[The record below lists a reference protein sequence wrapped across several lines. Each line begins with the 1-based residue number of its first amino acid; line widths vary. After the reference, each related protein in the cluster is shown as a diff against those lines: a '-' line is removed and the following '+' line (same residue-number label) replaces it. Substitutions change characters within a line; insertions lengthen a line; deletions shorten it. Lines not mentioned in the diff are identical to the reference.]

1 MDNEKYNTNNEI
13 EELEPNKDKKKLK
26 KKRRKKIKKIIKKRR
41 KQKRINYINNL
52 PLIKFMSK
60 IDDKLFLKIFKDNR
74 RGPVK
79 TFMKFMSRMGDGYVW
94 AMLYLIFYMFRIDYA
109 ALYFSRAIS
118 AVFICIFL
126 FLYIKSFFSRT
137 RPYKKHDKIPIMYPP
152 DKHSFPSGHTMVA
165 FGISFC
171 MGSYS
176 IGSAFLFYPIASL
189 IAFSRVYVG
198 LHYPFD
204 VAFGIIFGTIIGFLS
219 NLAFFHIT
227 GLPIFGHL

>member
-1 MDNEKYNTNNEI
+1 MDKEKNSESKRI
-13 EELEPNKDKKKLK
+13 
-26 KKRRKKIKKIIKKRR
+26 KKRRKKKIKKILKKRR

-74 RGPVK
+74 KGPVK
-79 TFMKFMSRMGDGYVW
+79 TFMKFMSRMGDGYIWVL
-94 AMLYLIFYMFRIDYA
+94 LYLLFYMFRIRYA
-109 ALYFSRAIS
+109 ALYFSRAVA
-118 AVFICIFL
+118 AVFLCIFL
-126 FLYIKSFFSRT
+126 FLYIKSFFSRI
-137 RPYKKHDKIPIMYPP
+137 RPYKKHDKVPIMYPP

-165 FGISFC
+165 FAISFC

-176 IGSAFLFYPIASL
+176 TYSALLFYLIASL

-198 LHYPFD
+198 LHYPLD
-204 VAFGIIFGTIIGFLS
+204 VVCGIIFGTVIGFLS
-219 NLAFFHIT
+219 NLAFFYIT